1 MAFFNS
7 GVDNDGKES
16 FKVSSRLWIFFAVAV
31 PLTVLVSGV
40 YQYWRREK
48 ERRMELRHT
57 QNDDIETGSL

>member
-1 MAFFNS
+1 MAFFNA

-16 FKVSSRLWIFFAVAV
+16 FKVSSRLWIFFAVAA

-40 YQYWRREK
+40 YQYWRRER
-48 ERRMELRHT
+48 ERRMELRRT